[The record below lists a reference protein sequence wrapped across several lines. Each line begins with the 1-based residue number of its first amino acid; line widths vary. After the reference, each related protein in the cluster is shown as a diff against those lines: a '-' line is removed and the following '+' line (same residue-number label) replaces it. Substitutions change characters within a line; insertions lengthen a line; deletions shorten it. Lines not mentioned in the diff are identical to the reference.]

1 MTCRLIHG
9 DCIKEMNKLI
19 DEGVKVDLVLTDPPY
34 GTTVCKWDTIIP
46 FQEMWDVLERV
57 TTDKTPILLFSSEP
71 FSSRLRL
78 SNIKNYK
85 YDWIWNKQNGS
96 NPFLVKKRP
105 FIFNENINVFYKKQ
119 CNFYPQKVPKRPECN
134 SHRVSEA
141 SKKMVPLNSEIFG
154 YNENSENKYFKK
166 SRYYNDDGFRYPN
179 NILTVNSQSKEC
191 NNSNRY
197 HPTQKPVKLLSYLIK
212 NYTLEGD
219 TVLDF
224 TMGSGS
230 TGVACLQTNRNFIGI
245 ELEEKYYNIAQKR
258 CREYQT
264 TLGV

>member
-85 YDWIWNKQNGS
+85 
-96 NPFLVKKRP
+96 
-105 FIFNENINVFYKKQ
+105 
-119 CNFYPQKVPKRPECN
+119 
-134 SHRVSEA
+134 
-141 SKKMVPLNSEIFG
+141 
-154 YNENSENKYFKK
+154 
-166 SRYYNDDGFRYPN
+166 
-179 NILTVNSQSKEC
+179 
-191 NNSNRY
+191 
-197 HPTQKPVKLLSYLIK
+197 
-212 NYTLEGD
+212 
-219 TVLDF
+219 
-224 TMGSGS
+224 
-230 TGVACLQTNRNFIGI
+230 
-245 ELEEKYYNIAQKR
+245 
-258 CREYQT
+258 
-264 TLGV
+264 